1 MNWRK
6 LSVRLS
12 GANNLCLAIAFS
24 LVSHKP
30 LKIHKSNLVSLL
42 TLMIYSQPI

>member
-12 GANNLCLAIAFS
+12 GVNNLRLAVAFS

-30 LKIHKSNLVSLL
+30 LNLIKD
-42 TLMIYSQPI
+42 T